1 MKLNEAISLRV
12 KELCGERKL
21 KPYSLGIKTGV
32 ASSTI
37 DDLIKCKNETIKI
50 RIIYEI
56 VTGLNMELKDF
67 FDSPYFCKENLID

>member
-12 KELCGERKL
+12 VELCKQNGL
-21 KPYSLGIKTGV
+21 KPYGFSIKTGV

-37 DDLIKCKNETIKI
+37 DDLIKCKNDTMKI

-56 VTGLNMELKDF
+56 VSGLDMEIKDF
-67 FDSPYFCKENLID
+67 FNSPYFSKENLID

>member
-12 KELCGERKL
+12 KELCFEKNL

-37 DDLIKCKNETIKI
+37 DDIIKCKNDTVKM

-56 VTGLNMELKDF
+56 VSGLDMEMKEF
-67 FDSPYFCKENLID
+67 FDSPFFSKENLID